1 MCVCVHAHAHMA
13 HNGHIRVSLHA
24 NMCVCMRRRAHL
36 AKQRSHSMHQCATLL
51 MQTCVCRRRQANA
64 SCVCRNMHCHAHLAA
79 AGKKI
84 RRFAA
89 FVNLQA
95 QNTTPLCTVRNKHMT
110 PTHKRLRPPP
120 CKHTQSKDSMLLQRA
135 VARSVCIACAR
146 TASSCSRKTAH
157 DVFALMQK
165 QRHEGRSD
173 GDHYV
178 LHACLLCGHI
188 PMCTIATKGPFAKKT
203 DFGHRKWIFC

>member
-24 NMCVCMRRRAHL
+24 NMCACMRRRAHL
-36 AKQRSHSMHQCATLL
+36 AKQRSHSMHPCATLL

-95 QNTTPLCTVRNKHMT
+95 QNTTPLCTVRNKHMA
-110 PTHKRLRPPP
+110 PTHKKLRPPP
-120 CKHTQSKDSMLLQRA
+120 VQKHTKPRLSAAAKGAAVQRIGGLLPHEM
-135 VARSVCIACAR
+135 RSPAA
-146 TASSCSRKTAH
+146 
-157 DVFALMQK
+157 
-165 QRHEGRSD
+165 
-173 GDHYV
+173 YV
-178 LHACLLCGHI
+178 LHVRTPHPQTHTKPRLSAAAKGAAVQRIGGLLPHVMRSPAAYI
-188 PMCTIATKGPFAKKT
+188 
-203 DFGHRKWIFC
+203 